1 MTTPA
6 ECARSASRGRT
17 AKAPVAAKLVW
28 AVSEVATSAPDG
40 SPNPVEPLVSMASLE
55 SILRTE
61 ELHRRPW
68 RAPDY
73 EMENRALIA
82 LTNALADSPG
92 TILQTLVE
100 KVLEVLS
107 ADSAGVSLLTKDE
120 KNFYWAAIA
129 GAWQPHIGGGT
140 PRRFGPCG
148 DVLDRKAPMLFTHWE
163 RRYPYLRAATPLAEE
178 GLLVP
183 LCVNGKEVGTIWAI
197 AHSERRRFDAE
208 DLRLL
213 KSLGRLASAVYQPVA
228 SIDDLKSKISQHEE
242 AEAAVRELA
251 TGLQA
256 KIRSLVD
263 SNIIG
268 IFMWRADGRIFD
280 ANEAYLRIIGYDR
293 SDLLTGRLSWK
304 DLTPPEWRGADDH
317 RVAQLKASGA
327 AQAYEKEYFRK
338 DGTRVAVLV
347 GATAFEGKSD
357 EGVGFVLDLTERKR
371 AEAELSES
379 ERRYREVQMELA
391 HASRVAT
398 MGQLAASIAH
408 EVKQP
413 LAATMMDAET
423 ALRSLGR
430 QPPDL
435 VKVQQALTRIVQAGN
450 RGSEVIERIRS
461 LIKKAPP
468 QKETVEIN
476 SAIREVI
483 ALTRGE
489 TVKSG
494 VLVQTQLADD
504 LPFIQGDRIQL
515 QQVML
520 NLIVNAVEAM
530 SETSEGKREL
540 LISSVKA
547 DLDGVVV
554 AVRDSGP
561 GLAPATLERL
571 FESFHTTKHSGLGL
585 GLSICRSIIEAHG
598 GRLWATA
605 NIPRGAVFQFTLPVV
620 QEIAS

>member
-1 MTTPA
+1 MTTSA
-6 ECARSASRGRT
+6 ECARSASRGKT
-17 AKAPVAAKLVW
+17 AKAPVAANLVW
-28 AVSEVATSAPDG
+28 VVSEVATSPPDD
-40 SPNPVEPLVSMASLE
+40 SPNPVEPLVSTASME

-61 ELHRRPW
+61 ELHRRP
-68 RAPDY
+68 RRTPNY

-82 LTNALADSPG
+82 LTNALADSPR
-92 TILQTLVE
+92 TILQTLAE
-100 KVLEVLS
+100 KVLEALS

-163 RRYPYLRAATPLAEE
+163 RRYPHLRAATPLAEE
-178 GLLVP
+178 GLVIP
-183 LCVNGKEVGTIWAI
+183 LCVRGKAVGTIWAI

-213 KSLGRLASAVYQPVA
+213 KSLGRFALAVYQPVA
-228 SIDDLKSKISQHEE
+228 SIDELKSKISQHEE
-242 AEAAVRELA
+242 AEAAVRDLA

-268 IFMWRADGRIFD
+268 IFMWRADGRIFE

-293 SDLLTGRLSWK
+293 GDLLTGHLNWK
-304 DLTPPEWRGADDH
+304 DLTPPEWRGADDR
-317 RVAQLKASGA
+317 RVAQLIASGS

-347 GATAFEGKSD
+347 GATVFEGKSD

-435 VKVQQALTRIVQAGN
+435 VKAQQALTRIVQAGN

-461 LIKKAPP
+461 LVKKAPP
-468 QKETVEIN
+468 LKETVEIN

-483 ALTRGE
+483 ALTRGQ

-494 VLVQTQLADD
+494 VLVQTELADD
-504 LPFIQGDRIQL
+504 LPSIKGDRVQL

-530 SETSEGKREL
+530 SEISEGKREL
-540 LISSVKA
+540 LISSVKT

-561 GLAPATLERL
+561 GLEPATLERL
-571 FESFHTTKHSGLGL
+571 FESFHTTKHTGLGL

-605 NIPRGAVFQFTLPVV
+605 NIPRGAVLQFTLPAV